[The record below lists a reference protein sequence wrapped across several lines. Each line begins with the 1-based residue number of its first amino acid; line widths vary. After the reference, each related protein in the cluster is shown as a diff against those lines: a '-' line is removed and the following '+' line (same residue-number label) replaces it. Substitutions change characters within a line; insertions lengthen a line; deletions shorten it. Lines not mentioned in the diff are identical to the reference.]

1 MMELNVC
8 RGGDVAAGMAGE
20 EDHYIIVTGAHLR
33 ETLTGGGAALLM
45 VVMASLLEMRPKVV
59 GP

>member
-20 EDHYIIVTGAHLR
+20 EDHYIIVTGGRAFEGDLD
-33 ETLTGGGAALLM
+33 GGGEAL
-45 VVMASLLEMRPKVV
+45 
-59 GP
+59 